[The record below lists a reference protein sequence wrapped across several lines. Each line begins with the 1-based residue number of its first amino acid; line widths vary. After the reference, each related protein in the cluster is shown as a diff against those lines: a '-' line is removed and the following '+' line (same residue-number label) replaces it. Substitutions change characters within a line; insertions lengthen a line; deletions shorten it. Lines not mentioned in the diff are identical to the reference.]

1 MYEPMTRNHASCVIS
16 LRKTHYSM
24 TSHRLEEIKCLIST
38 YYIHNDSDDDE
49 HEKKRNIGQRMVEHH
64 LAR

>member
-1 MYEPMTRNHASCVIS
+1 MYEPMARNCASFVIS

-24 TSHRLEEIKCLIST
+24 ASHRLEEIKCLFST

-49 HEKKRNIGQRMVEHH
+49 HEKKRNIGQGMEGPH